1 MRKTKIIE
9 AVLRAV
15 SVLITAALAVFRAIG
30 LFGKL
35 AGAAA

>member
-9 AVLRAV
+9 TILRAI
-15 SVLITAALAVFRAIG
+15 SVLITGVLAIFRAIG

-35 AGAAA
+35 AGAKI